1 MNNDLNSNNNKSPSN
16 KNSKIDNLPFKIEKF
31 YPVGFNAWVENYS
44 LIEEIKNQQLSGKL
58 FLFCCGPFGNILSH
72 QLYSN
77 NKNNIYL
84 DIGSTLNPW
93 LQSEGFKRDY
103 YCNGYFSKR
112 TCIWN

>member
-1 MNNDLNSNNNKSPSN
+1 LIANI
-16 KNSKIDNLPFKIEKF
+16 NSKINNLPFKVEKF
-31 YPVGFNAWVENYS
+31 YPVGFNAWVENYD
-44 LIEEIKNQQLSGKL
+44 LIEEIKNEELSGKL
-58 FLFCCGPFGNILSH
+58 FLFCCGPFGNILAH

-103 YCNGYFSKR
+103 YCNGYFSNR
-112 TCIWN
+112 ACVWN